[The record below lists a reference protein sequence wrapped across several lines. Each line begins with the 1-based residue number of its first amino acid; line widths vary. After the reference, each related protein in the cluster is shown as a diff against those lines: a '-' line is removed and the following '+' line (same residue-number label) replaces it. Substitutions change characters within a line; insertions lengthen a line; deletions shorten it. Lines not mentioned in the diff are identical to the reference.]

1 MATEFN
7 AIDYIK
13 QRNEAEVGNSP
24 AIEEKPKV
32 EAAAEEEPA
41 AEQEEE
47 HVSRRQSRSYARTQ
61 RQIGELRG
69 KLQAYE
75 EIIKSGMMPAAKAAT
90 EKTSDDPEPLPENFT
105 TDAEYFK
112 AVGAHAARQEAK
124 STIKKELTTNE
135 QNQAWSKHVAETD
148 AQAVED
154 KELFDDWNKVCE
166 AAKETGP
173 EYIPEEHPVLMALI
187 AQSDFKASIVYHFA
201 KNPDAFESFLEMN
214 KDQNG
219 LIRKF
224 HRLEGRLED
233 DIERRRSEK
242 AKPKEEKK
250 TLTAAERDAK
260 KPLPSSAVSVKSGQT
275 PSQVTSP
282 YLEDGKTVNP
292 AWLAERNAREQ
303 RR

>member
-13 QRNEAEVGNSP
+13 QRNEAEAGIPPVV
-24 AIEEKPKV
+24 EDKPKV
-32 EAAAEEEPA
+32 EAVAEVQEEP
-41 AEQEEE
+41 QEEE

-75 EIIKSGMMPAAKAAT
+75 EIIKSGMMPNSKAA
-90 EKTSDDPEPLPENFT
+90 EKAVDDPEPLPENFNS
-105 TDAEYFK
+105 DAEYFK

-124 STIKKELTTNE
+124 TTVKKELSTNE
-135 QNQAWSKHVAETD
+135 QQQAWQKHVSETD

-154 KELFDDWNKVCE
+154 KALYEDWDKVCE
-166 AAKETGP
+166 AAKESGP

-233 DIERRRSEK
+233 DIERRRAEK
-242 AKPKEEKK
+242 VNPKEEKK
-250 TLTAAERDAK
+250 ALTAAERDAK
-260 KPLPSSAVSVKSGQT
+260 KPLPSSSVSVKSGQT